1 MLPLEAA
8 GMVAL
13 QLGQAAC
20 TPSAIGH
27 FIRKTPWAS
36 RSQWLNDSAI
46 GHVIHNVPI
55 TMGPM
60 AGIDGDERICS
71 ICVYGAAEIH
81 PVPQVTLQTRLRR
94 PFWPN
99 TEAFRA
105 FINDRIVPAE
115 LNVCRN
121 CRWRCGMELL
131 GEVASCPPEMIT
143 RISARPS

>member
-1 MLPLEAA
+1 MLSLEAA
-8 GMVAL
+8 EMVSL

-27 FIRKTPWAS
+27 FIRRTP
-36 RSQWLNDSAI
+36 WLNDYA
-46 GHVIHNVPI
+46 HER
-55 TMGPM
+55 M
-60 AGIDGDERICS
+60 AGIYDERNGDERICS
-71 ICVYGAAEIH
+71 ICLYGAAEIH

-131 GEVASCPPEMIT
+131 GEVA
-143 RISARPS
+143 